1 MYHIHI
7 VICLLLSYLSRDRWE
22 DLMNPSS
29 QMKSLIPSK
38 LFLTLVF
45 GLMLLVPI
53 IVTAQDAEATED
65 PQADP
70 VVTEV
75 SVEEPETVEETVIPT
90 EEPVQIIEETV
101 VAPEATEATPEGGD
115 SEAPGETEPVATEAP
130 ATDVDSETTEEPAV
144 DTVETEVPDA
154 VTGTETETEPVVE
167 TEAPVVVE
175 TPVEI
180 TELSEDFEAWTGENW
195 TVTDWTVTSVDDSL
209 ALVTSV
215 EDASAQVISLDWT
228 NYSITVDVKVEAG
241 NTLSLSFAD
250 YTLLVATDGR
260 NRLSQGDAIVATSP
274 ASETTSDTTVWHT
287 FQIDKAGPNLTV
299 TMDDIPQ
306 YTVQTTDDT
315 PLGIFAF
322 TATSDQGAAIDN
334 LVMAEV
340 DEPTTVEIVSTPT
353 PEPEV
358 VIVETTE
365 EPDLLAEATEEVDP
379 LAETTEEPDLLA
391 EATEEADPLAETTEE
406 PDLLAEATEEPDI
419 VAAVEEP
426 STIVTNLI
434 TDDFEGDLAAWA
446 TTGSIVELAE
456 GNHALLLNNGE
467 LSPATP
473 IETDNVMISGQ
484 ANIQSDGETAGK
496 FSTTLGAYTVEISTT
511 GVVISEGETVLAATE
526 SAIDI
531 NTWFDFA
538 VDANANGITVS
549 VNGATVAEYVA
560 EIIIDSNFVIA
571 TNTSTMFDNIS
582 IDTLTIEE
590 PLATPTPEV
599 LTEEAQSK
607 LGGIAGKLITAYIA
621 GGEEAVAAFL
631 ADNTDADELGRVLVD
646 ILASSDSDGA
656 TVAQIVTDAGGE
668 VTRIHVQSIEAY
680 VDVST
685 ILAVANNENVRFIRN
700 VNRAVST
707 GPVGDNGL
715 AGVDRQETWTEAYNL
730 LSIEEWH
737 LAGVTGQDVK
747 VGVVDIGFSN
757 ADSATARN
765 GNLSCLASTTPLYNS
780 DTGLGT
786 SDHGTK
792 VVEVICDMAPN
803 AEVYMFRAD
812 SAASLRDAV
821 STARSSG
828 NRMDVLIIALDLG
841 VNTSAGGGQSGN
853 IDTNVYGEIEAAKN
867 AGMVIVVAAGNN
879 NKRMLVLEITNG
891 AGASSITVDNVT
903 AGDMV
908 KVGWNDFNNASIV
921 ANIGVSL
928 GGVSDSSSNPELDP
942 LQVTANANGSLTLT
956 ITPSSVNQAT
966 YLQVQLVPADPASD
980 LEYNY
985 TLLSMGANTTDL
997 THDDNIGNL
1006 GRPADSD
1013 HVISVGAICARD
1025 DINATRWEYSSNG
1038 PRFNAN
1044 GTPLNLTNAPDGPVT
1059 QSEAK
1064 PTIMSYAFVSYSDVS
1079 DTAGIGG
1086 GESPE
1091 DNLVGC
1097 TDGFGGTSAAAA
1109 HVAGMTA
1116 LIMSNDDNES
1126 FADLNEANATSSQ
1139 TFENIR
1145 TYLQARSVDLPFGSE
1160 ANGFDMDY
1168 GAGLSILGAP
1178 SYDLDNTVNMSSGA
1192 NSLPA
1197 NCNTDNTYYVGQ
1209 QSLDNTTLSGNIS
1222 TPFTS
1227 IAAALNANLDDA
1239 NDDTDPQC
1247 VIVMPGEYVSPIL
1260 VENTYDE
1267 TRPLLVT
1274 GYSDVHR
1281 TDVGDVIF
1289 WLRSLYRN
1297 PSSPSDYTYFADPDL
1312 SSAGTYRRRA
1322 GLYFG
1327 DTSANVEVSG
1337 FTFVPARF
1345 FTDSSQ
1351 QSYTVAPSAVVMD
1364 NASGTTISN
1373 SQFGKLTLNGV
1384 TYPGWFNIDATPIQ
1398 VLNGTVGGRVEN
1410 NVFNENSVNS
1420 IGFYPTVAV
1429 VNSGE
1434 MDDPIVV
1441 KGNEIFGNR
1450 AAISDLGEWSS
1461 ILYSNGS
1468 YIDIINNAI
1477 SDNEGGTIVKIE
1489 TTNPI
1494 VADGTSGIAATHD
1507 RRARLVGNV
1516 FLENETISDIGLK
1529 QPGALINARYAPM
1542 IYIINNT
1549 IVGNVIG
1556 GTNPFGELISRGNAN
1571 SATGPGA
1578 GANGGSNAAGWDFWE
1593 IHNNVIYN
1601 NDYYHL
1607 VGDTEINQERGCR
1620 RIPNDNSNSLL
1631 DAFSYDHT
1639 NTFNPT
1645 DDVTDPQTFNDRGA
1659 QNNWIVSNTH
1669 GSISEFGACQNIIAT
1684 AKTTPGTVAHANR
1697 NIIDSDSQPIDT
1709 RSSDDSLLAQ
1719 DGDFQGL
1726 DTTIVQPYTTSDWE
1740 YYALVDTLIDEDNGN
1755 LNEYSDGIDAAGDNW
1770 LLDDGGSGD
1779 ANDPYMDGADIG
1791 FDINGTKRPLDVN
1804 GWEIS
1809 WISNDTLTPP
1819 QGVSTTASDD
1829 FTVDIGAFEY
1839 SPLQFET
1846 QNDEYYNADLEIEV
1860 GDITHPAVTDTL
1872 REDLEGF
1879 ENPIGTPAEFVTFD
1893 LSTVVTGGFGKLTFT
1908 IQQDPN
1914 NYGTQCGDQFE
1925 NTRGLVIR
1933 GNGFDELLDYC
1944 PPLNFYTN
1952 DADVFTNN
1960 DYVNFKINV
1969 TDEAGA
1975 FASGEIRF
1983 TIDPDQGGTGDD
1995 ADFSEDGNI
2004 AIGDGMLGGAVD
2016 DSDVFEVVTTLGGD
2030 LTVRLRPYVRF
2041 GNFFFSENGNNEY
2054 QHADGRKYVDYPFT
2068 YSNINVVQDPPGVLL
2083 NYDDSSVTDF
2093 GIISFEMSDS
2103 LTGKVTVTYDV
2114 TDAGGTSTGNTLEI
2128 RSVSIVPDNG
2138 LHDDTS
2144 FIWNYSDGATSD
2156 FFTKLSGF
2164 EEADVPVSGDWIA
2177 KRELGAINETLHTT
2191 STMDD
2196 TATFRFIG
2204 SGFTVYMRGGNA
2216 TINNPFALK
2225 IYDEISGSDV
2235 EVDILNLATN
2245 ADWVA
2250 DTGNINKLEVDIND
2264 GVNLFEDVNEN
2275 ATQDDLLV
2283 CNTRAGI
2290 DPLDATQLVHNL
2302 DIYTITCDGLTPA
2315 AHTIQI
2321 INKGTGAISVDA
2333 FSIINNGTDF
2343 TDAGP
2348 IGPGFHDIDTNALQ
2362 IAFGLN
2368 GSWTEDITDPS
2379 YSNGIAM
2386 ALAGSATISFE
2397 ISDASGFAIGTTY
2410 RDSNSSFNI
2419 CVNEVGLTP
2428 ITDGVCSEFNDN
2440 IGSTATGI
2448 HAPFFG
2454 LNPENNYTITLE
2466 NLPSGFIFDD
2476 LVVFGELV
2484 APTEVL
2490 ELGETS
2496 VDDLNLNL
2504 VFGEPFGDDWVES
2517 NGNQTINEN
2526 RSAIG
2531 PFITFQMED
2540 NVDTI
2545 GIKALVPAPPVTCPR
2560 RGPCPVPDPSGFS
2573 GLAVCINRDL
2583 LAETAGEDFGNC
2595 IIIDTLLSEYD
2606 GINST
2611 NGNVEAGGAIQVTD
2625 DIIFVSEDLFETVG
2639 TEWDPNSSG
2648 EPNTVEIFSLHPD
2661 SQLQVTSI
2669 ILMSSESGLG
2679 EGTYAS
2685 TAPGFSYVEYDHAT
2699 NGYSDV
2705 EVDDPSGAFTAIEIT
2720 ACVAFRKGTCTA
2732 TQVIGNPIQTNGI
2745 GNAVLFSM
2753 TGSGVSPQFTVAPNQ
2768 FARICFQE
2776 DSATFDAFTTNAEFA
2791 AEIQS
2796 NGNCQTLDTSQ
2807 DIPFIHG
2814 IGTDVQHVMI
2824 ELLPSS
2830 MRNTVACTKV
2840 GRTTT
2845 CSNVEVDP
2853 VMNFD
2858 GVIIKKADWQ
2868 SLDPLAAGDRY
2879 ETSYLARFNDNQ
2891 FAYTGSWST
2900 NEDSDSTHSG
2910 TSYDETNDDA
2920 SASIMFQTTDANA
2933 INIVRDLR
2941 TEVASVCPRRQPCT
2955 PGVDGFSPI
2964 KVCVAPVADSTNQKC
2979 SVYSSDGNET
2989 QASLPISLT
2998 DDFSTGDFIVSITSL
3013 TDEGF
3018 VIDAVDVMDTTL
3030 DKMTAGIYQ
3039 EDSNLIA
3046 YTIGQSDLIKDPSFE
3061 SNNPLLD
3068 NDGGE
3073 DWDWSIS
3080 SGINASFAADH
3091 FFVGSQSLQ
3100 VDSDDTDIVAS
3111 QVFDLAADNQYTVL
3125 ARVYVVSGTVE
3136 MQLDNIGFTQ
3146 ANQYTGK
3153 WELLRHTFAPTSDI
3167 TDQLEIVTTSDNTTF
3182 YVDDVHVYQDG
3193 SWDISPG
3200 GLTDGQVAAGN
3211 DYGSKAAFMFNGT
3224 GFTVKLGSNE
3234 SSGETRICYDDDLG
3248 FGSPNCF
3255 TYDNEQGKPDPI
3267 CTGSGRRV
3275 SCYVPSAAVN
3285 NGHTIVGLTMGDYA
3299 VSVEQLDN
3307 GLSTAQGPDV
3317 CSGSGRRQVCVPG
3330 NPPNSA
3336 NDGPT
3341 SVKLDYIQIYDDSD
3355 NLPVIG
3361 VGTYNENHQIDGE
3374 LGIQYFPREEWAQQA
3389 GDNATDNF
3397 SDNSYYQVSNASAVG
3412 SLFAINVSGA
3422 EPITVIID
3430 INQVNEKADRILAC
3444 TDEIDGELSYNGSK
3458 YEVVGTTDCI
3468 ITDAATT
3475 QSHLVFNQNNLPALA
3490 GGSHLL
3496 SIQSLT
3502 NSEFIVDGYQVLVG
3516 TLLTEGFYEENIGS
3530 SPSGSIITISNISG
3544 TNDWSS
3550 VQHSSYSTNSALA
3563 SSISGTSVSFEFE
3576 GTGVSLFMGQGR
3588 TVTTCVSGRRG
3599 AITCTDSSEPLGQV
3613 SITLETDP
3621 GGICSGSCHDEVGE
3635 LAPISGVQVEPGT
3648 ITIAGLPSSTYTL
3661 TLTTHIDE
3669 SLSENIVLD
3678 AIEVFGDLQ
3687 LLGSLYDDAQIDV
3700 NGMPL
3705 LSFVPT
3711 QSTWST
3717 SVANLS
3723 GKFLNNSYHVA
3734 TKLGATVSFEVV
3746 DGTEAILLY
3755 DGNPPLPTQTCIA
3768 SRRGTCTAY
3777 SALPYPVASSSN
3789 VEVCWSDLAAPGFSR
3804 KCVTVEDLDDGSTY
3818 RRVDAPD
3825 GAGNY
3830 NVSIT
3835 NKASNEPLIIDAIQ
3849 VVEAGLMTEGLYEED
3864 SDKLT
3869 DGSAG
3874 TYTPITN
3881 TNASDDRV
3889 ISLDQ
3894 NDQVEFTF
3902 EGIAFSVQLVE
3913 DHNSISGTSSDFDIC
3928 AYPGNSGDTTCADLN
3943 ALNDVP
3949 TPVSSTLTSVSYAG
3963 FHNTAGADNANGRWT
3978 VVITNNDTDPLLI
3991 DRVDILGNNN
4001 DLTISDK
4008 SAYEAGDPQIR
4019 YLPFGSWTETTEF
4032 KDGSPSND
4040 QRFDTSLSGAIAYFE
4055 FVDDGSGFDLEY
4067 VRQFQDFIPESAI
4080 CIASRRGRCTQYAA
4094 IPAVPAFAAANI
4106 CYGEVGDPNSKACI
4120 TPPVTNGNNSEIN
4133 EGLSIFQFSS
4143 FNELSASPDCTNG
4156 CWVYIEY
4163 SRDIAADSLLPLDF
4177 IRLYDPA
4184 STLTAGVYQEN
4195 HANINNSGGS
4205 GKVTDA
4211 NAKLGFYDRISGTVG
4226 ESYFYFPFE
4235 GTGLSIRTFAGS
4247 NAEDIS
4253 LCLIDY
4259 TGGSIPTLPADLGN
4273 SVCMSTFSNVQET
4286 DGFIT
4291 RTLHGL
4297 DHNAEYMAIIK
4308 MDSADGST
4316 VLGLDQV
4323 TIFEKPWF
4331 DESDFTDST
4340 YLNLLEGGGSYPI
4353 SFKNRNSEKR
4363 VQFLG
4368 DWATISE
4375 QILIGYANA
4384 RKRQGPIY
4392 LTEEGDRGLSPGATA
4407 LWRGISATAVSFDVE
4422 IDPDTTGSFEVCA
4435 TPLIDSGGWKVD
4447 ISSGSVCQTFTQ
4459 SGRSTSSFSFSDTND
4474 TPYVF
4479 TLQLLTEE
4487 TWINLHQVSLF
4498 DVSDGLGEGRY
4509 DNASPGIK
4517 YNGSY
4522 DAVVDEGMEAEA
4534 EDGQWDK
4541 IGSSTET
4548 ERGGGETICVPGRR
4562 GPVCTFYPETST
4574 EVCVAG
4580 RRGRITCSLI
4590 PEPVVNGIYQPPIEG
4605 DFMRKVVG
4613 NIGQGIEYVGDG
4625 SGFALEND
4633 KRYTV
4638 TANVFITED
4647 SIGGVMMRIVSGTET
4662 IAEIAGEDL
4671 STTNKGAWQT
4681 IRTDFTTEMEYPTLN
4696 IELVAINGRTTFFVD
4711 EVIVSSGG
4719 LWTTDTVPLGPD
4731 VCSGSRRR
4739 VTCVPGDPLF
4749 DAYQDG
4755 YTKSTTPG
4763 ASFTFD
4769 FVGTGFEVGLVAG
4782 NATGEVEVCYHPE
4795 SDDTDV
4801 NCFLYSQD
4809 DGVPVTS
4816 VTCVSGRRGPVCSTT
4831 VSSTLDI
4838 AGRSVVG
4845 LPYDKWTVTVYEID
4859 DRYLLADTS
4868 KTRYT
4873 AEVSCTSGK
4882 RAVCTLV
4889 TNYTGT
4895 LFGLDYVNIFNDTD
4909 APTVPIGAYVE
4920 DAKDTATSE
4929 NYLRLYR
4936 EEDWTTF
4943 NGNSSFTNKAYTA
4956 PANGAVPSEKPG
4968 PIALL
4973 KVNTPVTGTDMAV
4986 VFQFGGDS
4994 SGFTQSLLLCV
5005 DETNGEIGWD
5015 GTEFVLS
5022 NSDNCKLLNNAGVI
5036 GQASITSDTI
5046 DVLGNPGP
5054 HTVTISALLPG
5065 KFRIDGYQVFEDR
5078 ALTAGLH
5085 NASLPQT
5092 ILDFGPEAV
5101 SSSATCDPMNE
5112 WCFTN
5117 TKVALELVCT
5127 SYRRGACRAT
5137 GLQPITTSP
5146 YIGSAAITGK
5156 SGSTINFVAEGTG
5169 FSIISDVSDS
5179 GLDFRVCYKLASSD
5193 TGFPAHNTV
5202 PVGDE
5207 LEALNGY
5214 GFDELNNPIPVLVSE
5229 GAILCELLTTDT
5241 DNWDVNKNRP
5251 LSSGAQYGFSY
5262 YGLPFDTYEVQIMV
5276 TTPQASIAEL
5286 DVFVLDAINVFS
5298 NPFDLAALTPG
5309 LVDDSSANI
5318 SFEPNLFWDSN
5329 IKDGAYL
5336 DTESTSDHAGAISQF
5351 RADGN
5356 TVVLY
5361 QSVGDYTSEAQ
5372 ICLVISNEN
5381 IHCTV
5386 EAERQTRLARQVTT
5400 FTQTGALVTGVVC
5413 APGRRGRITCSTT
5426 TVVEDTAF
5434 TPVVFYGLGDESIH
5448 KLIVENRVHGEIFNM
5463 DAIQVID

>member
-1 MYHIHI
+1 
-7 VICLLLSYLSRDRWE
+7 
-22 DLMNPSS
+22 MNPSS
-29 QMKSLIPSK
+29 QMKSLIQSK
-38 LFLTLVF
+38 LFLTLIF
-45 GLMLLVPI
+45 GLMLLAPI
-53 IVTAQDAEATED
+53 IVTAQDAEATEE

-75 SVEEPETVEETVIPT
+75 SVEEPEAVEEPVTPT
-90 EEPVQIIEETV
+90 EEPVQTIEETE
-101 VAPEATEATPEGGD
+101 VAPEATEPTPEGGD
-115 SEAPGETEPVATEAP
+115 SEASDETEPVATEAP
-130 ATDVDSETTEEPAV
+130 ATDVGSETTEEPAV

-154 VTGTETETEPVVE
+154 VTGTETETDPVVE
-167 TEAPVVVE
+167 TEAPVVEE

-215 EDASAQVISLDWT
+215 TDASAQVISLDWT

-274 ASETTSDTTVWHT
+274 ASETISDTTVWHT

-306 YTVQTTDDT
+306 YAVQTTDDT

-340 DEPTTVEIVSTPT
+340 DEPTTVEIISTPT

-358 VIVETTE
+358 VIAETTE

-406 PDLLAEATEEPDI
+406 PDLLAEATEEPDV

-434 TDDFEGDLAAWA
+434 TDDFEGDLAAWV

-467 LSPATP
+467 LSPAAP
-473 IETDNVMISGQ
+473 FETDNLIISGQ

-496 FSTTLGAYTVEISTT
+496 FTATLGAYTVEISTT

-538 VDANANGITVS
+538 IDANANGIVVS

-560 EIIIDSNFVIA
+560 EIVIDGNFMIA
-571 TNTSTMFDNIS
+571 TNTSTMFDNMS
-582 IDTLTIEE
+582 IHTLTIEE

-607 LGGIAGKLITAYIA
+607 IGGIAGKLIDAYIA

-656 TVAQIVTDAGGE
+656 TVAQIVIDAGGE
-668 VTRIHVQSIEAY
+668 VTRIHAQSIEAY

-685 ILAVANNENVRFIRN
+685 ILAAANNENVRFIRN
-700 VNRAVST
+700 INRAVST

-715 AGVDRQETWTEAYNL
+715 TGVDLQETWTEAYNL
-730 LSIEEWH
+730 LSVEEWH
-737 LAGVTGQDVK
+737 LANVTGQDVK
-747 VGVVDIGFSN
+747 VGVVDIGFDD
-757 ADSATARN
+757 ADSATERH

-780 DTGLGT
+780 DTGLGA

-792 VVEVICDMAPN
+792 VVEVICDMAPD

-867 AGMVIVVAAGNN
+867 AGMVIIVAAGNN

-903 AGDMV
+903 SGDMV
-908 KVGWNDFNNASIV
+908 KVGWNDFNNASVV
-921 ANIGVSL
+921 ANIGVNL

-985 TLLSMGANTTDL
+985 TSLAVGANTTDL

-1079 DTAGIGG
+1079 DTAAIGG
-1086 GESPE
+1086 GESPV

-1126 FADLNEANATSSQ
+1126 FTDLNEANATSSQ

-1178 SYDLDNTVNMSSGA
+1178 SYDLDNTINMSSGA

-1197 NCNTDNTYYVGQ
+1197 NCDTNNTYYVGQ

-1227 IAAALNANLDDA
+1227 IAAALNA
-1239 NDDTDPQC
+1239 TDPEC

-1260 VENTYDE
+1260 VENTY
-1267 TRPLLVT
+1267 TNQLLVT

-1297 PSSPSDYTYFADPDL
+1297 PNSPSDYTYFADPDL

-1373 SQFGKLTLNGV
+1373 SQFGKITINGV
-1384 TYPGWFNIDATPIQ
+1384 TYPGWFNINATPIQ

-1410 NVFNENSVNS
+1410 NIFNENSVNS
-1420 IGFYPTVAV
+1420 VGFYPTVAV

-1441 KGNEIFGNR
+1441 KGNEMFGNR

-1494 VADGTSGIAATHD
+1494 VADGTSSIAATHD

-1516 FLENETISDIGLK
+1516 FLENSTISDIGLK

-1549 IVGNVIG
+1549 IVGNIIG

-1571 SATGPGA
+1571 SATGTGA

-1601 NDYYHL
+1601 NEYYHL

-1620 RIPNDNSNSLL
+1620 RIPNDNSNSAL
-1631 DAFSYDHT
+1631 DAFSYTHT
-1639 NTFNPT
+1639 DTFDPA
-1645 DDVTDPQTFNDRGA
+1645 DDLTDPQTFNNRGA
-1659 QNNWIVSNTH
+1659 QNNWIVGNTH

-1684 AKTTPGTVAHANR
+1684 AKTTPGTVAYANR
-1697 NIIDSDSQPIDT
+1697 NIIDSDNQPIDT

-1726 DTTIVQPYTTSDWE
+1726 DTTIEQPYTTSDWE

-1779 ANDPYMDGADIG
+1779 ANDPYMDGADIE

-1804 GWEIS
+1804 DWEIS

-1819 QGVSTTASDD
+1819 QGVSTTAATD

-1860 GDITHPAVTDTL
+1860 GDTTHPAVTDTL

-1879 ENPIGTPAEFVTFD
+1879 ENPIGTPAEFVTID

-1925 NTRGLVIR
+1925 NTRGLIIR

-1952 DADVFTNN
+1952 DSDVFTNN

-1975 FASGEIRF
+1975 FASGEIRL

-1995 ADFSEDGNI
+1995 ADFSEDSNI

-2068 YSNINVVQDPPGVLL
+2068 YSNINVVEDPPGVLL
-2083 NYDDSSVTDF
+2083 SYDDSSVTDF
-2093 GIISFEMSDS
+2093 GIVSFEMSDS

-2177 KRELGAINETLHTT
+2177 ERELGAINDTLHTT

-2204 SGFTVYMRGGNA
+2204 TGFTIYMRGGDE
-2216 TINNPFALK
+2216 TINNPFSLK
-2225 IYDEISGSDV
+2225 VYDEISGSDV
-2235 EVDILNLATN
+2235 EVDILNLASN

-2302 DIYTITCDGLTPA
+2302 DVYTITCDGLTPS

-2362 IAFGLN
+2362 IAFALN
-2368 GSWTEDITDPS
+2368 GTWTEDITDTS

-2386 ALAGSATISFE
+2386 ALAGSTTISFE

-2419 CVNEVGLTP
+2419 CVNEVNLTP
-2428 ITDGVCSEFNDN
+2428 LTDGVCSEFNDN

-2448 HAPFFG
+2448 HVPFFG

-2476 LVVFGELV
+2476 LVVFDELV

-2504 VFGEPFGDDWVES
+2504 VFGEPFGDDWVKS
-2517 NGNQTINEN
+2517 DGTQTIDPN
-2526 RSAIG
+2526 RSAVG

-2540 NVDTI
+2540 DVDTI
-2545 GIKALVPAPPVTCPR
+2545 GIKAVVPAPPVVCPR
-2560 RGPCPVPDPSGFS
+2560 KGPCPEPDPSGFA
-2573 GLAVCINRDL
+2573 GLAVCVNRDL
-2583 LAETAGEDFGNC
+2583 LAETAGADFGNC
-2595 IIIDTLLSEYD
+2595 IIIDTVLGEYD
-2606 GINST
+2606 GINSA
-2611 NGNVEAGGAIQVTD
+2611 NGNVEAGGSIQVAD
-2625 DIIFVSEDLFETVG
+2625 DLVFVSEDLFETVG
-2639 TEWDPNSSG
+2639 TEWDPNSST
-2648 EPNTVEIFSLHPD
+2648 EPNTVEIFSLYPE
-2661 SQLQVTSI
+2661 SGIEFTSI
-2669 ILMSSESGLG
+2669 VLMSSESGLG

-2685 TAPGFSYVEYDHAT
+2685 TAPGFSFVEYDHAT
-2699 NGYSDV
+2699 NSYSDV
-2705 EVDDPSGAFTAIEIT
+2705 DVDDVSGAFTAVEVT
-2720 ACVAFRKGTCTA
+2720 ECVSFRKGKCTNL
-2732 TQVIGNPIQTNGI
+2732 QVIGNTIQTNGI

-2753 TGSGVSPQFTVAPNQ
+2753 TGSGVGPQFTDAPNQ
-2768 FARICFQE
+2768 FARICFQA
-2776 DSATFDAFTTNAEFA
+2776 DSATFDAFTTASEFA

-2807 DIPFIHG
+2807 AVPFIHG
-2814 IGTDVQHVMI
+2814 IETSVQHVMI
-2824 ELLPSS
+2824 ELLPGSIGNEEVCA
-2830 MRNTVACTKV
+2830 RVGKTTVC
-2840 GRTTT
+2840 
-2845 CSNVEVDP
+2845 NIELVDAT
-2853 VMNFD
+2853 MSFD
-2858 GVIIKKADWQ
+2858 GLIVKNTDWQ
-2868 SLDPLAAGDRY
+2868 SLDPLTAGDRY

-2891 FAYTGSWST
+2891 FAYTGSWS
-2900 NEDSDSTHSG
+2900 NNADSDSTHSG
-2910 TSYDETNDDA
+2910 TSYDETNNDA
-2920 SASIMFQTTDANA
+2920 SGSIMFQTTDANA
-2933 INIVRDLR
+2933 INIIRDLR
-2941 TEVASVCPRRQPCT
+2941 TAVAPVCPRKKPCI

-2964 KVCVAPVADSTNQKC
+2964 KVCVAPIADSTNQKC
-2979 SVYSSDGNET
+2979 SVYSSDGDET

-2998 DDFSTGDFIVSITSL
+2998 DDFSTGDFIVSITSV

-3018 VIDAVDVMDTTL
+3018 VIDAVDVLDTSL

-3046 YTIGQSDLIKDPSFE
+3046 YTMGQSDLIKDPSFE

-3068 NDGGE
+3068 NDAGD

-3080 SGINASFAADH
+3080 SGVNASFAADH

-3100 VDSDDTDIVAS
+3100 VDSDNTDIVAS

-3153 WELLRHTFAPTSDI
+3153 WELLRHTFVPTGDT
-3167 TDQLEIVTTSDNTTF
+3167 TDQIKIVTTSDDTSF
-3182 YVDDVHVYQDG
+3182 YIDDVHVYQDG
-3193 SWDISPG
+3193 SWDISSG
-3200 GLTDGQVAAGN
+3200 GLTDGQVALGD
-3211 DYGSKAAFMFNGT
+3211 DYGSKASFMFNGT

-3234 SSGETRICYDDDLG
+3234 TSGETRICYDDDLG

-3255 TYDNEQGKPDPI
+3255 TYDNEQVVPEPI
-3267 CTGSGRRV
+3267 CTGSGRRR
-3275 SCYVPSAAVN
+3275 SCTTPPTAVD
-3285 NGHTIVGLTMGDYA
+3285 NGHTTIGLSLADYA
-3299 VSVEQLDN
+3299 VTVEQFDN
-3307 GLSTAQGPDV
+3307 GLRTGGSEDV
-3317 CSGSGRRQVCVPG
+3317 CSGSGKRRVCTPG

-3341 SVKLDYIQIYDDSD
+3341 SVKLDYIQIYDDSN
-3355 NLPVIG
+3355 NLPVVG

-3389 GDNATDNF
+3389 GNNAEDSF

-3412 SLFAINVSGA
+3412 SLFAINVTGA

-3430 INQVNEKADRILAC
+3430 INQINEKADRILAC
-3444 TDEIDGELSYNGSK
+3444 TDEIDGELSFDGSE
-3458 YEVVGTTDCI
+3458 YSVLGTTDCI

-3475 QSHLVFNQNNLPALA
+3475 HSQLVFNQNNLPALA
-3490 GGSHLL
+3490 SGSHLL

-3530 SPSGSIITISNISG
+3530 GVSGSIITISNITG
-3544 TNDWSS
+3544 TDDWDS
-3550 VQHSSYSTNSALA
+3550 VQHANYSTGSALA
-3563 SSISGTSVSFEFE
+3563 TSISGTSLSFEFE

-3599 AITCTDSSEPLGQV
+3599 AITCTDSSDPLGQV
-3613 SITLETDP
+3613 SITLATDP
-3621 GGICSGSCHDEVGE
+3621 AGICSGSCHDEVGE

-3648 ITIAGLPSSTYTL
+3648 ITIAGLPSSVYTL

-3669 SLSENIVLD
+3669 SLSENVVLD

-3687 LLGSLYDDAQIDV
+3687 LLGSLYDDAQINV
-3700 NGMPL
+3700 NGVPL

-3723 GKFLNNSYHVA
+3723 GKFLNNTYHA
-3734 TKLGATVSFEVV
+3734 ASKLGATVTFEVV

-3755 DGNPPLPTQTCIA
+3755 DGNPPMPTQTCLA
-3768 SRRGTCTAY
+3768 ARRGVCTAF
-3777 SALPYPVASSSN
+3777 SPLPYSIASSSN

-3804 KCVTVEDLDDGSTY
+3804 ECVTVEDLDDGSTF
-3818 RRVDAPD
+3818 RRVDAPA

-3835 NKASNEPLIIDAIQ
+3835 NKASNEPLFIDAIQ

-3864 SDKLT
+3864 SNNLSS
-3869 DGSAG
+3869 GA
-3874 TYTPITN
+3874 YTPITN
-3881 TNASDDRV
+3881 TNALNDRV
-3889 ISLDQ
+3889 ISLDET
-3894 NDQVEFTF
+3894 DQVEFTF
-3902 EGIAFSVQLVE
+3902 DGIAFSVQLVE
-3913 DHNSISGTSSDFDIC
+3913 DHNSISGTSSDFHVC
-3928 AYPGNSGDTTCADLN
+3928 AYPGNSGATTCGASDV
-3943 ALNDVP
+3943 LNDVP
-3949 TPVSSTLTSVSYAG
+3949 TPVSSTLTSISYGG
-3963 FHNTAGADNANGRWT
+3963 FHDTAGADNANGRWT

-4008 SAYEAGDPQIR
+4008 STYEAGDPQIR

-4040 QRFDTSLSGAIAYFE
+4040 QRFDTSMSGAIAYFE
-4055 FVDDGSGFDLEY
+4055 FVDNGSELGIEY
-4067 VRQFQDFIPESAI
+4067 VRQFQDFIPESAV
-4080 CIASRRGRCTQYAA
+4080 CIQFRKGKCVRFEPV
-4094 IPAVPAFAAANI
+4094 PAVLAFADANI
-4106 CYGEVGDPNSKACI
+4106 CYGEVGDPASKVCVDPKI
-4120 TPPVTNGNNSEIN
+4120 DNGDDNEIN
-4133 EGLSIFQFSS
+4133 AGFSIFQFSS
-4143 FNELSASPDCTNG
+4143 FSDAILDEVPESIDCTNG
-4156 CWVYIEY
+4156 CWSYVEY
-4163 SRDIAADSLLPLDF
+4163 PRDITPDSLLPLDY
-4177 IRLYDPA
+4177 IRLYDPE
-4184 STLTAGVYQEN
+4184 STLTAGVYQES
-4195 HANINNSGGS
+4195 HANIKDSGG
-4205 GKVTDA
+4205 VDPEA
-4211 NAKLGFYDRISGTVG
+4211 DVNAALGFYDRISGTVG

-4247 NAEDIS
+4247 NAEDVS

-4273 SVCMSTFSNVQET
+4273 SVCMNTFSNVQET

-4291 RTLHGL
+4291 RSLHGL

-4316 VLGLDQV
+4316 LLGLDQV
-4323 TIFEKPWF
+4323 TIFEKQWF
-4331 DESDFTDST
+4331 NESDLTDST

-4353 SFKNRNSEKR
+4353 NFKNRNSEKR

-4384 RKRQGPIY
+4384 RRRQGPIY

-4435 TPLIDSGGWKVD
+4435 TPLMDSGDWKVD

-4479 TLQLLTEE
+4479 TLQLLTDD

-4498 DVSDGLGEGRY
+4498 DVSDGLGEGQY
-4509 DNASPGIK
+4509 DDSAPGIQ
-4517 YNGSY
+4517 YDSSF
-4522 DAVVDEGMEAEA
+4522 DAVVYEDMEEEA

-4548 ERGGGETICVPGRR
+4548 ERGGGVDVCVPGKR
-4562 GPVCTFYPETST
+4562 GPVCTFQPETSIET
-4574 EVCVAG
+4574 CVQGRRGLVCTQIPEPTVEVCVAG
-4580 RRGRITCSLI
+4580 RRG
-4590 PEPVVNGIYQPPIEG
+4590 PVCTQEYQPPIEG
-4605 DFMRKVVG
+4605 NFMRKVVG

-4662 IAEIAGEDL
+4662 IAEIASEDL

-4681 IRTDFTTEMEYPTLN
+4681 IRTDFTTGMEYPSLN
-4696 IELVAINGRTTFFVD
+4696 IELVAIDGRTTFFVD

-4719 LWTTDTVPLGPD
+4719 LWTAGIVPLGPD
-4731 VCSGSRRR
+4731 VCTGSRRR
-4739 VTCVPGDPLF
+4739 VVCVPGDPLF
-4749 DAYQDG
+4749 DAHMGGFFQ
-4755 YTKSTTPG
+4755 STTPG

-4769 FVGTGFEVGLVAG
+4769 FVGTGFEVGLISG
-4782 NATGEVEVCYHPE
+4782 NSTGEVEVCYHPE
-4795 SDDTDV
+4795 SNDTDV

-4809 DGVPVTS
+4809 DGAPVIIE
-4816 VTCVSGRRGPVCSTT
+4816 TCVAGRKGRISC
-4831 VSSTLDI
+4831 SSTANETI
-4838 AGRSVVG
+4838 NVAGRSVVG
-4845 LPYDKWTVTVYEID
+4845 LPLDKWTVTVHELD
-4859 DRYLLADTS
+4859 DRYLLSDDS
-4868 KTRYT
+4868 KSRYKAQQT
-4873 AEVSCTSGK
+4873 CTSGK
-4882 RAVCTLV
+4882 RAVCTLIPA
-4889 TNYTGT
+4889 YSDT

-4909 APTVPIGAYVE
+4909 APTVPVGAYVE
-4920 DAKDTATSE
+4920 DAQDTGTSE

-4936 EEDWTTF
+4936 EEDWATF
-4943 NGNSSFTNKAYTA
+4943 NGNSSFTNRVYTA
-4956 PANGAVPSEKPG
+4956 PANGTVPSEKPG
-4968 PIALL
+4968 SIAMLE
-4973 KVNTPVTGTDMAV
+4973 VNTPVTGTDMAV

-5005 DETNGEIGWD
+5005 DETNGEMGWD
-5015 GTEFVLS
+5015 GAQFVLS

-5046 DVLGNPGP
+5046 DVLGNPGI

-5078 ALTAGLH
+5078 VLTVGLH

-5092 ILDFGPEAV
+5092 ILDYGPAAV
-5101 SSSATCDPMNE
+5101 SSSTTCDTNTE

-5117 TKVALELVCT
+5117 TKTALGEVCV
-5127 SYRRGACRAT
+5127 SFRRGVCRAT
-5137 GLQPITTSP
+5137 ALQPVTTSP
-5146 YIGSAAITGK
+5146 YIGSAAITGN
-5156 SGSTINFVAEGTG
+5156 SGSTINFVSEGTG
-5169 FSIISDVSDS
+5169 FSIISDVDEN

-5193 TGFPAHNTV
+5193 TGFPAHTTV

-5229 GAILCELLTTDT
+5229 GAVLCELLTTDT
-5241 DNWDVNKNRP
+5241 DNWDINKNRP

-5262 YGLPFDTYEVQIMV
+5262 YGLPFDTYETQIMV
-5276 TTPQASIAEL
+5276 TTPQASIGEL
-5286 DVFVLDAINVFS
+5286 DVFVLDAISVFS

-5318 SFEPNLFWDSN
+5318 SFEPNLFWESN
-5329 IKDGAYL
+5329 SKDGAYL
-5336 DTESTSDHAGAISQF
+5336 NTETTSDHAGAISQF

-5361 QSVGDYTSEAQ
+5361 QSVGDFTSEAQ

-5400 FTQTGALVTGVVC
+5400 FTQTGAMVTGEVC
-5413 APGRRGRITCSTT
+5413 VPGRKGRITCSIS
-5426 TVVEDTAF
+5426 TVMEDATF
-5434 TPVVFYGLGDESIH
+5434 TPVVFYGLGDESTH
-5448 KLIVENRVHGEIFNM
+5448 KMIVENRVHGEIFNM